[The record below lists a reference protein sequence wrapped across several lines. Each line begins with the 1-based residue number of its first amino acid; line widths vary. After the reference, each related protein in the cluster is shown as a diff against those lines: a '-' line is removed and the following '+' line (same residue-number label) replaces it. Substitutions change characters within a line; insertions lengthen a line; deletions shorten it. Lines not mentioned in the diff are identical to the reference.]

1 LEIFE
6 DLLFNFKVPTRLISK
21 SLDIYTALQLND
33 LEKISDKLKKLFQIV
48 CNSMETSTNIDSEE
62 LMIRLICTLGDVGL
76 VQHLKIKKK
85 FQENL
90 LGFLGE
96 TNQPVSPAF
105 QTIVILTI
113 GKLSIVDEQFAKEA
127 IVQFGTILK
136 NQYHPSIKIN
146 ALTALADLCLCC
158 TTLVEQAIPEMCVC
172 LKSESLPVKR
182 AALKLLTG
190 LILEDYIKLRD
201 VAFFA
206 LLCMLEDPDIQVR
219 QETSSFIVNYLLI
232 KNKDIMERKLIE
244 VIFHFNGYT
253 EERTNGTEDCFTNPE
268 LKAFFSMEGDSKKT
282 SRHCVYKFMLTHMLD
297 ENKLKLMV
305 KMFNIFEEV
314 IENVST
320 TTNNEVKDRAIH
332 VMKDAFWILKAK
344 EMALLSGKPRDNNN
358 DDDPGTL
365 EKVADLAKKKVVVE
379 TYKMVMTDYIIPGA
393 LKLKYELDKD
403 KKLLPTVIH
412 DLRSYLCT
420 LTSGKSPIKNE
431 IIKLLSVDSELITE
445 ILHDNKQIKQ
455 HKQPGTENGLDD
467 SDDDDDED
475 DEIHLI
481 EDLEYVTWAQ
491 IMEMR
496 DQAEESGFDE
506 SVQVQMQEELHQKV
520 SEISFAEDDVQ
531 DEAVANFSQLTGE
544 IVQPIK
550 RERNVSNVECKQRK
564 LSKINDESQLIN
576 ENPILQTT
584 NLEDDNLPGYKLF
597 D

>member
-1 LEIFE
+1 
-6 DLLFNFKVPTRLISK
+6 
-21 SLDIYTALQLND
+21 
-33 LEKISDKLKKLFQIV
+33 
-48 CNSMETSTNIDSEE
+48 
-62 LMIRLICTLGDVGL
+62 
-76 VQHLKIKKK
+76 
-85 FQENL
+85 
-90 LGFLGE
+90 
-96 TNQPVSPAF
+96 
-105 QTIVILTI
+105 
-113 GKLSIVDEQFAKEA
+113 
-127 IVQFGTILK
+127 
-136 NQYHPSIKIN
+136 
-146 ALTALADLCLCC
+146 
-158 TTLVEQAIPEMCVC
+158 
-172 LKSESLPVKR
+172 
-182 AALKLLTG
+182 
-190 LILEDYIKLRD
+190 
-201 VAFFA
+201 
-206 LLCMLEDPDIQVR
+206 
-219 QETSSFIVNYLLI
+219 
-232 KNKDIMERKLIE
+232 
-244 VIFHFNGYT
+244 
-253 EERTNGTEDCFTNPE
+253 
-268 LKAFFSMEGDSKKT
+268 
-282 SRHCVYKFMLTHMLD
+282 
-297 ENKLKLMV
+297 
-305 KMFNIFEEV
+305 
-314 IENVST
+314 
-320 TTNNEVKDRAIH
+320 
-332 VMKDAFWILKAK
+332 
-344 EMALLSGKPRDNNN
+344 
-358 DDDPGTL
+358 
-365 EKVADLAKKKVVVE
+365 
-379 TYKMVMTDYIIPGA
+379 MVMTDYIIPGA

-420 LTSGKSPIKNE
+420 LTSGKSPIKND

-520 SEISFAEDDVQ
+520 SEISFAEDGVQ